1 MINVIICLISFQAMP
16 VIVLDLKVPAPL
28 EEGLD
33 LVRIQARRLRR
44 RLRINWSR
52 KWSVFRYGLRNV
64 FENFKRTEDEK
75 PIMRSERGE
84 NSITLRCSLTS
95 SF

>member
-1 MINVIICLISFQAMP
+1 MP

-28 EEGLD
+28 EEGID
-33 LVRIQARRLRR
+33 QVRIQARRLKR
-44 RLRINWSR
+44 RLRISWSR